1 MDTHFLQC
9 LLLLISICGC
19 KSDLSQLQECLDDP
33 EYEELL
39 DIAKNGLHR
48 TKSPHRKHIV
58 VVGAGMAGLSA
69 AKVLLEAGH
78 RVTVLE
84 ANNHVGGRVLTYRD
98 PEGWYAE
105 LGPMRL
111 PTVHRIVREY
121 VRKLGLQLN
130 TFISSDPDNI
140 YMFNN
145 IRKTQRDVMSNPN
158 QFNFELKDSEEKKN
172 ISSLYGASI
181 KKLLD
186 EMNGKECSE
195 ILDIFDRA
203 SIKSYLV
210 EEAALSRGAVQMV
223 GHYMNL
229 NAEFYISFL
238 ESVIGEIYFGNSRLD
253 EITGGFDQLPLAL
266 YKSIKEVVYLN
277 STVEKVIKKQRSV
290 IVQYRKYKS
299 SGLTSLEANYVIITS
314 TAKATR
320 RIQFLPPLSPKKN
333 NALSSVHYTSAT
345 KIILACNERFWEEDG
360 IFGGRSA
367 TDLPIRYVFYPSHN
381 FTSGKGILLVSYTLG
396 DDSMFFSALSDEQCA
411 DVVFND
417 LAALHKKPKEELRR
431 ACPKIVVKKWSL
443 DPYTMGAFAHFT
455 PYQFG
460 DIYEHL
466 AMPEGRI
473 YFAGEYTSFP
483 HGWIDTAI
491 KSGLKAARDI
501 HKEATIWY
509 HK

>member
-1 MDTHFLQC
+1 
-9 LLLLISICGC
+9 
-19 KSDLSQLQECLDDP
+19 
-33 EYEELL
+33 
-39 DIAKNGLHR
+39 
-48 TKSPHRKHIV
+48 
-58 VVGAGMAGLSA
+58 MAGLSA

-84 ANNHVGGRVLTYRD
+84 ASNRVGGRVLTYRD
-98 PEGWYAE
+98 PEGWFAE

-111 PTVHRIVREY
+111 PTLHRIVRAY
-121 VRKLGLQLN
+121 IQKLGLQLN
-130 TFISSDPDNI
+130 PFISSNPDNF

-145 IRKTQRDVMSNPN
+145 IRKTQRDVNNNPN
-158 QFNFELKDSEEKKN
+158 QFNFELSESEEMKN
-172 ISSLYGASI
+172 ISTLYGESVQ
-181 KKLLD
+181 KLLN
-186 EMNGKECSE
+186 EMNGKECSD
-195 ILDIFDRA
+195 ILDAFDRA
-203 SIKSYLV
+203 SMKSYLV
-210 EEAALSRGAVQMV
+210 EEAALSRGAVQMI
-223 GHYMNL
+223 GNYMNMKG
-229 NAEFYISFL
+229 EFYISFL
-238 ESVIGEIYFGNSRLD
+238 ESVIGETYFGNSRLE

-277 STVEKVIKKQRSV
+277 STVEKVIKRQRSV
-290 IVQYRKYKS
+290 IVQYRKNKL
-299 SGLTSLEANYVIITS
+299 SGLASLEADYIIITS
-314 TAKATR
+314 TAKATM
-320 RIQFLPPLSPKKN
+320 RIQFLPPLSPKKS

-360 IFGGRSA
+360 IFGGRSS
-367 TDLPIRYVFYPSHN
+367 TDRPIRYVFYPSHN
-381 FTSGKGILLVSYTLG
+381 FTSGKGILLASYTLG
-396 DDSMFFSALSDEQCA
+396 DDSMFFAALSDEQCA

-417 LAALHKKPKEELRR
+417 LAALHKKPKEELQR

-443 DPYTMGAFAHFT
+443 DPYSMGAFVHFT

-473 YFAGEYTSFP
+473 YFAGESTSFP

-501 HKEATIWY
+501 HREATMWY